1 MWPIIILKDY
11 IEQSM
16 WSFYFINY
24 FKIVSYIYY
33 KGEWTMKK
41 QETFS
46 NKMGF
51 ILACLGAAIGLG
63 NIWLFPWR
71 LGAYGGAAFLIPY
84 IIFSFLLAKTGMT
97 MEIALGRLVKRSPFN
112 GVDNIL
118 KSKKVPF
125 HKSIS
130 LIPTLSVA
138 GVFIFYSIV
147 FGWILKY
154 FSLSISF
161 KLSSLNVE
169 NAFTKVAGNPNSIL
183 WHSVAIIITGLV
195 VVMGV
200 EKGIEKLNKIVMP
213 TLFIS
218 FAFLAVISLSL
229 NNSIEGLKYLFLPRW
244 QYLFKVDTWVMALG
258 QAFFSA
264 SLNGAGLVLYG
275 GYLKDD
281 IDIVDSSKKTVFFNM
296 VSAILS
302 ALVIMPAA
310 FSFGLNPS
318 AGPSLLFITV
328 PSIFQKIS
336 GGSILTIIFF
346 LTVVFAA
353 LSSAINML
361 DVATSFII
369 ENFNFSRKKAVLLLC
384 IIFFIVGIPLDL
396 NMNFFT
402 NFSDFITII
411 LAPLGA
417 LIGMIAFMWIL
428 PTKKAISEIEKGTKK
443 PLSKSFIIIGKYIL
457 PISTIVIILLG
468 IIYGGI

>member
-24 FKIVSYIYY
+24 LKIVSYIYY

-328 PSIFQKIS
+328 PSIFQKIN
-336 GGSILTIIFF
+336 GGSILAIIFF

-369 ENFNFSRKKAVLLLC
+369 ENFHFSRKKAVLLLC

>member
-1 MWPIIILKDY
+1 
-11 IEQSM
+11 
-16 WSFYFINY
+16 
-24 FKIVSYIYY
+24 
-33 KGEWTMKK
+33 MKK

-328 PSIFQKIS
+328 PSIFQKIN
-336 GGSILTIIFF
+336 GGSILAIIFF

-369 ENFNFSRKKAVLLLC
+369 ENFHFSRKKAVLLLC

-443 PLSKSFIIIGKYIL
+443 PLSKSFIIIGKYLL

>member
-1 MWPIIILKDY
+1 
-11 IEQSM
+11 
-16 WSFYFINY
+16 
-24 FKIVSYIYY
+24 
-33 KGEWTMKK
+33 MKK

-328 PSIFQKIS
+328 PSIFQKIN
-336 GGSILTIIFF
+336 GGSILAIIFF

-369 ENFNFSRKKAVLLLC
+369 ENFHFSRKKAVLLLC